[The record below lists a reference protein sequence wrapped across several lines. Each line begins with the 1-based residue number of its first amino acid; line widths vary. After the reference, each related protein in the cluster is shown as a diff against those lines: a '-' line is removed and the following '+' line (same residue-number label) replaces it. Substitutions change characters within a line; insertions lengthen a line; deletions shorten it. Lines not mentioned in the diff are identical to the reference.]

1 LPLAVPVNN
10 QEYFED
16 PCEEPDLS
24 RIEGWSWYLAS
35 TMALYKAG
43 VSGGAYQFGELQGV
57 KETPSS
63 AQGLDL
69 GLDYMIG
76 KLKTKGMVY
85 QITGN
90 IFPDE
95 NY

>member
-1 LPLAVPVNN
+1 
-10 QEYFED
+10 
-16 PCEEPDLS
+16 
-24 RIEGWSWYLAS
+24 
-35 TMALYKAG
+35 MALYKAG